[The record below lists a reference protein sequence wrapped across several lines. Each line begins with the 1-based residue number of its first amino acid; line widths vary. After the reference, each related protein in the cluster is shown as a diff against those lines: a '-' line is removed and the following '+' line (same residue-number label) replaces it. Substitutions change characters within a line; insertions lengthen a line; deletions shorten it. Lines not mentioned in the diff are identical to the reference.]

1 MKKRDGRLRRRIDS
15 VLQAGMGKQILA
27 LLACNAVF
35 FALFLFLCG
44 ELGYGLAVGGG
55 GEAAGA
61 AADSLSAADRLWF
74 LYNNYIDTGN
84 QVGVPRK
91 ERWAALLISLFG
103 SVFVSGLLI
112 STLSNIIERR
122 VERCRSGRV
131 HYRMRD
137 HYVLIGTDAMLPGL
151 ILQLFGRDRKCQV
164 VVQTIKDVEEVRR
177 KLFSHLPH
185 AYERRIALC
194 YARRDSLEELEALG
208 VADAREVYILGD
220 SGELDDIEYYHDS
233 LNVDCLNLIG
243 HICRAHGRAAPLRCH
258 LLMEYRSTFS
268 VFQFSG
274 IAPEIKPYI
283 DLRPFNFYEMWA
295 RKVFVLGESAR
306 PSCTLSGEG
315 AGQQKIHYR
324 PLDYRPIGYESEDF
338 VHLVI
343 IGMSKMGEALAVEA
357 AHVAHFPNF
366 VRDRRKRTR
375 ITFVDSRAREGM
387 ECFRQ
392 AYAALFDLSHSTYLD
407 AASGRAEHSA
417 PLEKYRF
424 LGEDFIDIEWQFVE
438 GRVESDAV
446 RRLLVRWA
454 EEEHALLTLAVCLNL
469 THQSIATALYLPE
482 SLRARGIPVLVQQR
496 ITSAIIDNLSA
507 PSGSGGGGGRF
518 AHLRPFGMVGE
529 CLTLDGTLDE
539 RAMRVN
545 FVYNHAPD
553 VASALAAATAGQA
566 EQEWEALRSGQV
578 VKQWSNLYHAS
589 SIPAKLRSLGLCE
602 EDLKA
607 LAVLP
612 EEQAQLLAEV
622 EHNRWNVEEL
632 LLGYRP
638 FNEAEEAE
646 YEKLKGKSG
655 KAPALSGKSGSGNPQ
670 KDYKKRK
677 KEAEFAHSDIR
688 EYCQVAPESRLY
700 DVAVSRYLPYI
711 VTGRPQPLA
720 ETCKTR

>member
-185 AYERRIALC
+185 AYERRIAFC

-208 VADAREVYILGD
+208 VADAREAYILGD

-268 VFQFSG
+268 VFQFSD
-274 IAPEIKPYI
+274 IAPEGTVWAVEFSPRSFRDLVTLGDARDNVVPILADATRPDEYSFALDHADVVYSDVAQKGQADILADNMDRYGATYGIVCVKARSEDVTADPEKVFSATTARLRERGMRILDSRRIDPYEKDHMVI
-283 DLRPFNFYEMWA
+283 VVRRPRTVYAVAFDADGRFLMVRHPRRNGWEMPGGKTEAGETVQEAAAREFLEESGHRISVVAVRDIGYCDVCAAELGEKEGEGEMEARLFDSLPDDLSFGRDEYMSVVPWA
-295 RKVFVLGESAR
+295 R
-306 PSCTLSGEG
+306 
-315 AGQQKIHYR
+315 
-324 PLDYRPIGYESEDF
+324 
-338 VHLVI
+338 
-343 IGMSKMGEALAVEA
+343 
-357 AHVAHFPNF
+357 
-366 VRDRRKRTR
+366 
-375 ITFVDSRAREGM
+375 
-387 ECFRQ
+387 
-392 AYAALFDLSHSTYLD
+392 
-407 AASGRAEHSA
+407 
-417 PLEKYRF
+417 
-424 LGEDFIDIEWQFVE
+424 
-438 GRVESDAV
+438 DAV
-446 RRLLVRWA
+446 V
-454 EEEHALLTLAVCLNL
+454 H
-469 THQSIATALYLPE
+469 
-482 SLRARGIPVLVQQR
+482 ARG
-496 ITSAIIDNLSA
+496 
-507 PSGSGGGGGRF
+507 
-518 AHLRPFGMVGE
+518 
-529 CLTLDGTLDE
+529 DE
-539 RAMRVN
+539 
-545 FVYNHAPD
+545 
-553 VASALAAATAGQA
+553 
-566 EQEWEALRSGQV
+566 
-578 VKQWSNLYHAS
+578 
-589 SIPAKLRSLGLCE
+589 
-602 EDLKA
+602 
-607 LAVLP
+607 
-612 EEQAQLLAEV
+612 
-622 EHNRWNVEEL
+622 
-632 LLGYRP
+632 
-638 FNEAEEAE
+638 
-646 YEKLKGKSG
+646 
-655 KAPALSGKSGSGNPQ
+655 
-670 KDYKKRK
+670 
-677 KEAEFAHSDIR
+677 
-688 EYCQVAPESRLY
+688 
-700 DVAVSRYLPYI
+700 
-711 VTGRPQPLA
+711 
-720 ETCKTR
+720 